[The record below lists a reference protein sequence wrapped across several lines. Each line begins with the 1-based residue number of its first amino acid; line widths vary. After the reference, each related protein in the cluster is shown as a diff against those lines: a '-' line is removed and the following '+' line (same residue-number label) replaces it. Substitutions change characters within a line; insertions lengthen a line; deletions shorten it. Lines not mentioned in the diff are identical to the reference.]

1 MSIDEL
7 AKELYP
13 DRALFNIKQSARLL
27 GISPQTAY
35 NNKADYPLG
44 RWNTLERIKRIAERH
59 TR

>member
-1 MSIDEL
+1 MTIEEL

-13 DRALFNIKQSARLL
+13 NRAVFNIKQSARLL

-44 RWNTLERIKRIAERH
+44 RWNTLERIKAIADR
-59 TR
+59 RR